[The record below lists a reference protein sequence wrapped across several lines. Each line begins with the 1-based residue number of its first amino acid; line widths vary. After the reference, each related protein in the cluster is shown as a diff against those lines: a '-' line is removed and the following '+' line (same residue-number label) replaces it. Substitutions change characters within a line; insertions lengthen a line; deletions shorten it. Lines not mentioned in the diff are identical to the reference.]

1 FVLMG
6 FVIKMIV
13 VSFRQPGVI
22 FSSAEW
28 KIASLTYSTKKIWL
42 YQFAKQ
48 MITYFVIISSIF
60 LFLFLVTP
68 LTTAFLWKWYL
79 FILLF
84 QLFSLLPQW
93 YFYQINGWKKL
104 FIYIGIFAIISL
116 LRIVMM
122 MGLE

>member
-1 FVLMG
+1 ALGLAFDWTVSIYAGALTILVLVGFFYQLFEMKEVIFQYQQMIDPYLPFVLMG

-68 LTTAFLWKWYL
+68 LTTAFLWKW
-79 FILLF
+79 
-84 QLFSLLPQW
+84 
-93 YFYQINGWKKL
+93 
-104 FIYIGIFAIISL
+104 
-116 LRIVMM
+116 
-122 MGLE
+122 